1 LSRNNIT
8 IISIPIDLN
17 YIVLVHDLLNYIKM
31 RKTSINTQQLQRDD
45 ETKLIQRLEEM
56 SIDDQISLVQYDDKE
71 NCSFISNTGT
81 LIKEGLLQSPR
92 EKNAINSINISRLK
106 KIDKPHFVS
115 NLLNKLDFLANKIE
129 NKK

>member
-1 LSRNNIT
+1 
-8 IISIPIDLN
+8 
-17 YIVLVHDLLNYIKM
+17 M